1 MKLRFW
7 ALGCGAGIA
16 LLLAAILPVL
26 HFRNPTNMSPTP
38 GPVSNRLPSAM
49 IPPPPEP
56 EYCRSLYKM
65 ICQKRG
71 ITRDPT
77 GLVRPDVD
85 GELMVLRMYEDII
98 REHPDWTSEQ
108 VDEELANEVY
118 TPRTRARIES
128 VFHWVQVTLC
138 RIIDR
143 QPDTIFT
150 PAQKRLLK
158 TRLRKVALQ
167 LPPPAAAYSDEPDL
181 LTKNDVF
188 YERLRDGSTR
198 LRVGGAYFFTA
209 RSYFNM
215 VFTMGHELAHSIDP
229 CELKAAGIKSIPA
242 YERVS
247 SCFLRIGTVARRRK
261 TRVECGAD
269 DQLSETFAD
278 WMGVQATAEALGT
291 FATEF
296 HGTQVLNAVTNAV
309 RDLCEP
315 DAAVGD
321 ELDLEY
327 HPGPEVRIDKIL
339 GGNPRIREILGCAP
353 LPANDVCGFDSI
365 LGRNL

>member
-1 MKLRFW
+1 M
-7 ALGCGAGIA
+7 A
-16 LLLAAILPVL
+16 
-26 HFRNPTNMSPTP
+26 
-38 GPVSNRLPSAM
+38 
-49 IPPPPEP
+49 PPPAQP
-56 EYCRSLYKM
+56 EYCHSLYRLV
-65 ICQKRG
+65 CQKSG

-77 GLVRPDVD
+77 GMVRPDVD

-98 REHPDWTSEQ
+98 RDHPNWTSEQ
-108 VDEELANEVY
+108 VDEELATEVY
-118 TPRTRARIES
+118 TPKTRARVEA

-138 RIIDR
+138 KIIDR
-143 QPDTIFT
+143 EPDSVFT

-158 TRLRKVALQ
+158 NRIRHVKLE
-167 LPPPAAAYSDEPDL
+167 LPPPATVYADEPDL

-215 VFTMGHELAHSIDP
+215 VFTMGHELSHSIDP
-229 CELKAAGIKSIPA
+229 CELKAAGIGWIPA
-242 YERVS
+242 YEHVGA
-247 SCFLRIGTVARRRK
+247 CFLRIGTVARRK

-278 WMGVQATAEALGT
+278 WMGVQATAVALQS

-296 HGTQVLNAVTNAV
+296 HGSQVVNAVINAV

-327 HPGPEVRIDKIL
+327 HPGPEVRID
-339 GGNPRIREILGCAP
+339 R
-353 LPANDVCGFDSI
+353 I
-365 LGRNL
+365 LGRNPQIREVLGCSPLPENEVCGFGSNAGNHL